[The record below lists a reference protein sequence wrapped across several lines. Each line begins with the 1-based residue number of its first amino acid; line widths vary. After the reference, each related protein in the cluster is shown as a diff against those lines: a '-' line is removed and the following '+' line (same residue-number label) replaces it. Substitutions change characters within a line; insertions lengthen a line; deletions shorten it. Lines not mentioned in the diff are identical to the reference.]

1 MLGLDP
7 NAAVDFAV
15 RRGAR
20 ASRCQNVHLPGEFRA
35 RSFDRGFLRH
45 KPRALP
51 ADSASLRLSAPELG
65 INRPRPILPSNARRS
80 AKVSGF
86 PVRGWITEV
95 VLATR
100 AWLCLAYLISLVPIF
115 STALAA
121 PPAAV
126 VLENPASTIEAKA
139 RALARRAADSADAG
153 QAAPELPEQAAELG
167 VAAALACLEFLDD
180 AHPLRRRPLHA
191 VIAAATVGRAW
202 PAEILR
208 HYDPAAWHLFY
219 HADGRREQERL
230 GACLQWS
237 VWEPATTEVLVRAA
251 PVPALAWLEQQ
262 ARAPEPAFD
271 HLLAL
276 WKTWG
281 LWVRSGRELQHLDAL
296 GHGIAKLATNAAVLR
311 HPAARA
317 ALAKFAGE
325 CEAGAAVPFLSASLR
340 TGETAEI
347 RGHAAIALGRCG
359 GADALAALTRHAA
372 LEGDAAVLVKLAAA
386 LETWPEDAT
395 AGATLLAMFERVPE
409 PAVRRSVLFAAIS
422 GRWPQRSALVLRAL
436 REDAGG
442 VAGVALLA
450 AAARAEP
457 AARESVLAFAAAAR
471 TAQPNLIDA
480 LGALREPRAGEILS
494 RWALVE
500 RNVSLQLKLVQ
511 ALRAVGGADVRAT
524 LVKLLQTGTDGL
536 VVEHIILAL
545 EELAVADAVPMLL
558 TLAADGTAP
567 VGVRLQA
574 IRALGVF
581 PRPEVR
587 ALLAGLTT
595 RVEAEFGVA
604 EEGASRG
611 AREDRI
617 EQARVYLAIARLRLG
632 APAAADEIGR
642 TFARGTASVR
652 FITLQLLGALK
663 QDHAVIRD
671 GLNAGDFAVL
681 LAAVTAARRTQPAS
695 YRAELER
702 LAAGPF
708 IRGLGQSGVDALNF
722 EDLLGDAL
730 EAAGGRRTKPA
741 GGHR

>member
-1 MLGLDP
+1 MGTLRW
-7 NAAVDFAV
+7 A
-15 RRGAR
+15 RRNGEGAR
-20 ASRCQNVHLPGEFRA
+20 AVADSRQSRWDSSLEFAKGIEVKATTPLLRKRRA
-35 RSFDRGFLRH
+35 PLVVACDRMSEWERHFLRIVW
-45 KPRALP
+45 
-51 ADSASLRLSAPELG
+51 LRLAFFVAL
-65 INRPRPILPSNARRS
+65 L
-80 AKVSGF
+80 
-86 PVRGWITEV
+86 
-95 VLATR
+95 
-100 AWLCLAYLISLVPIF
+100 
-115 STALAA
+115 STIGHSLAA
-121 PPAAV
+121 PPATV
-126 VLENPASTIEAKA
+126 ILEPSVLNIEAKA
-139 RALARRAADSADAG
+139 KALARRAADAADAG
-153 QAAPELPEQAAELG
+153 QSAPELPEQAAELG
-167 VAAALACLEFLDD
+167 VAAALACLEMLDD
-180 AHPLRRRPLHA
+180 EHPSRRKPLHA
-191 VIAAATVGRAW
+191 VIAAASVGRAW

-208 HYDPAAWHLFY
+208 HYDPAAWRLFY
-219 HADGRREQERL
+219 QPEGRREQERL
-230 GACLQWS
+230 AACLQWKT
-237 VWEPATTEVLVRAA
+237 WEPATPEVLVRAA

-262 ARAPEPAFD
+262 ARAAEPEFD

-276 WKTWG
+276 WKSWG

-296 GHGIAKLATNAAVLR
+296 GHAIAKLSTNPALLR
-311 HPAARA
+311 HAAARA
-317 ALAKFAGE
+317 ALAKLAGE
-325 CEAGAAVPFLSASLR
+325 CEAVAALPFLSASLGA
-340 TGETAEI
+340 GETAEI
-347 RGHAAIALGRCG
+347 RGNAAIALGRCAG
-359 GADALAALTRHAA
+359 PDALAALTRYAA
-372 LEGDAAVLVKLAAA
+372 VETDAAVLVKLAAA
-386 LETWPEDAT
+386 LETWPEDAS
-395 AGATLLAMFERVPE
+395 AGAALLALFERVRE
-409 PAVRRSVLFAAIS
+409 PAVRRSVLFAAIP

-450 AAARAEP
+450 TAARPEP

-480 LGALREPRAGEILS
+480 LGALGDPRAGEILS
-494 RWALVE
+494 RWALAE
-500 RNVSLQLKLVQ
+500 RNASLQLKLAQ
-511 ALRAVGGADVRAT
+511 ALRATGGADARAT

-558 TLAADGTAP
+558 TLAGDRTAP

-587 ALLAGLTT
+587 DLLARLTT
-595 RVEAEFGVA
+595 QVEAEFGIV

-617 EQARVYLAIARLRLG
+617 EQARVYLAIAQLRLG
-632 APAAADEIGR
+632 VPEAAVVIGGL
-642 TFARGTASVR
+642 FARGTAGVQ

-663 QDHAVIRD
+663 QDHAVIRA

-681 LAAVTAARRTQPAS
+681 LAAVTAARRTNPAS

-702 LAAGPF
+702 LAAGLF
-708 IRGLGQSGVDALNF
+708 IRALSQSGVDALNF

>member
-1 MLGLDP
+1 M
-7 NAAVDFAV
+7 
-15 RRGAR
+15 
-20 ASRCQNVHLPGEFRA
+20 
-35 RSFDRGFLRH
+35 
-45 KPRALP
+45 
-51 ADSASLRLSAPELG
+51 AP
-65 INRPRPILPSNARRS
+65 
-80 AKVSGF
+80 
-86 PVRGWITEV
+86 
-95 VLATR
+95 ATR
-100 AWLCLAYLISLVPIF
+100 AWFCLMFLFAFLSAIGS
-115 STALAA
+115 ALAA
-121 PPAAV
+121 PPATV
-126 VLENPASTIEAKA
+126 VLEHSAPAIEAKA
-139 RALARRAADSADAG
+139 KALARRAADAADVG
-153 QAAPELPEQAAELG
+153 QSAPELPEQAAELG
-167 VAAALACLEFLDD
+167 AAVALACLDFLDD
-180 AHPLRRRPLHA
+180 AHPLRRKPLHA

-208 HYDPAAWHLFY
+208 HYDPAAWRLFY
-219 HADGRREQERL
+219 RTEGRRDQERL
-230 GACLQWS
+230 AACLKWS
-237 VWEPATTEVLVRAA
+237 VWEPATPEVLVRAA
-251 PVPALAWLEQQ
+251 PVPALAWFEQQ
-262 ARAPEPAFD
+262 ARADQPEFD

-296 GHGIAKLATNAAVLR
+296 GNAIAKLATNPAILR
-311 HPAARA
+311 HAAARA

-325 CEAGAAVPFLSASLR
+325 CEAVVAVPFLRASLG
-340 TGETAEI
+340 TGETVEV
-347 RGHAAIALGRCG
+347 RGNAAIALGRCG
-359 GADALAALTRHAA
+359 GAEALAALTRYAA
-372 LEGDAAVLVKLAAA
+372 VETDAAVLVKLAAA
-386 LETWPEDAT
+386 LETWPEDAA
-395 AGATLLAMFERVPE
+395 AGAALLALFERVPE
-409 PAVRRSVLFAAIS
+409 AAVRRSVLFAAIP

-450 AAARAEP
+450 TAARAEP
-457 AARESVLAFAAAAR
+457 AAREAVLAFAAAAR

-494 RWALVE
+494 RWALAE

-511 ALRAVGGADVRAT
+511 ALRAVGGADARAT

-545 EELAVADAVPMLL
+545 EELAAADAVPMLL
-558 TLAADGTAP
+558 TLAGDRTAP

-587 ALLAGLTT
+587 ELLARLAT

-617 EQARVYLAIARLRLG
+617 EQSRVYLAIARLRLG
-632 APAAADEIGR
+632 VPEASVEIGR
-642 TFARGTASVR
+642 TFARGTAGVQ
-652 FITLQLLGALK
+652 FIILQLLGALK

-671 GLNAGDFAVL
+671 GLKSGDFAVL
-681 LAAVTAARRTQPAS
+681 LAAVTAARRTNPVS
-695 YRAELER
+695 YRKELER

-708 IRGLGQSGVDALNF
+708 IRALGQSGVDALNF

-730 EAAGGRRTKPA
+730 EAAGGCRPKPA